1 LKARYIA
8 VEGVIGA
15 GKTTLAKLL
24 HRRFGGQLV
33 LEQHEENP
41 FLPDFYRE
49 PKRFAFQ
56 TQIFFLLSRW
66 QQQQEL
72 HQIDLFQGRLIS
84 DYLFAKDQI
93 FATMNLQE
101 RELELYEKLL
111 VAVEKTV
118 VKPDLVIYLQSSV
131 ERLLYNIRLRA
142 RSYEKEI
149 TEEYIVGLAE
159 AYNQFF
165 FHYKESP
172 LIVVNA
178 SKMDFVNDVAEQEK
192 LIKFIQEEHTGT
204 SFYHVEETA

>member
-1 LKARYIA
+1 MKARYIA

-41 FLPDFYRE
+41 FLPDFYRD

-72 HQIDLFQGRLIS
+72 HQIDLFNSRMTS

-93 FATMNLQE
+93 FAMLTLQE

-111 VAVEKTV
+111 IAVEKSV

-131 ERLLYNIRLRA
+131 ERLMYNIQLRA
-142 RSYEKEI
+142 RSYEKEMSV
-149 TEEYIVGLAE
+149 EYISSLVD

-165 FHYKESP
+165 FHYKDSP
-172 LIVVNA
+172 LVVVNGT
-178 SKMDFVNDVAEQEK
+178 KLDFVNDLVQQEK
-192 LIKFIQEEHTGT
+192 LIDYIQQDHTGT
-204 SFYHVEETA
+204 EIYHAVE

>member
-41 FLPDFYRE
+41 FLPDFYRDS
-49 PKRFAFQ
+49 KRFAFQ

-111 VAVEKTV
+111 IAVEKTV

-149 TEEYIVGLAE
+149 TEEYITGLAE
-159 AYNQFF
+159 AYNQYF
-165 FHYKESP
+165 FHYTDSP

-178 SKMDFVNDVAEQEK
+178 SKLDFVNDTFQQEK
-192 LIKFIQEEHTGT
+192 LVEYIKGEHTGT
-204 SFYHVEETA
+204 SFYQSEEAV